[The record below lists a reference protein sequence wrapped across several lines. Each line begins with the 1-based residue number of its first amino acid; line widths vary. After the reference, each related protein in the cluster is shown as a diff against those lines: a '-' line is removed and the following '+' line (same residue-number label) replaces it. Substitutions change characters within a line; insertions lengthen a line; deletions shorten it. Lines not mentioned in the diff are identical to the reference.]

1 MGSVSNNVVMFNG
14 SFDVDNSDGELYPN
28 MTTQVFFVTSSARNV
43 LTVPLGALTFIDEA
57 SPGGQQ
63 TSQRQD
69 GDRSEMAARF
79 QQAMENGEVT
89 PEMRARIEQFRQ
101 NGGGSGGFDGG
112 SFPSGGRGGSG
123 GSGGRSGFGG
133 SGGRGGFGGGG
144 GRGEGGAGSAG
155 GSILA
160 GAITL
165 TEPREATVK
174 VVLPDG
180 TREERKI
187 TVGAMD
193 RVNAEVISGLSEGDK
208 VVAGTVL
215 PEVEQDE
222 SDNRSNNNRQQN
234 FRFSGGGG
242 GFRPF

>member
-1 MGSVSNNVVMFNG
+1 
-14 SFDVDNSDGELYPN
+14 
-28 MTTQVFFVTSSARNV
+28 
-43 LTVPLGALTFIDEA
+43 
-57 SPGGQQ
+57 
-63 TSQRQD
+63 
-69 GDRSEMAARF
+69 MAARF

-112 SFPSGGRGGSG
+112 SFPSGGRGSFG
-123 GSGGRSGFGG
+123 GSGG
-133 SGGRGGFGGGG
+133 GGRGGFGGGG
-144 GRGEGGAGSAG
+144 GRGEGGGGSAG

-165 TEPREATVK
+165 TEPRQATVK

-180 TREERKI
+180 TREMRTI

-222 SDNRSNNNRQQN
+222 SNNSSNNRRDN

-242 GFRPF
+242 FRPF